1 MPPVGA
7 LSLPLLQVRRN
18 RGNWG
23 FSRENYSPQK
33 KHSTVETDS
42 YLIYCSSAHGGLSHI
57 ERAALVKLSK
67 KIHGVERERAGRAR
81 MAEMPH
87 VGSCAL
93 VGAGRDPVVLYN

>member
-1 MPPVGA
+1 M
-7 LSLPLLQVRRN
+7 
-18 RGNWG
+18 
-23 FSRENYSPQK
+23 
-33 KHSTVETDS
+33 
-42 YLIYCSSAHGGLSHI
+42 
-57 ERAALVKLSK
+57 ERAALVKLS

>member
-1 MPPVGA
+1 MQKQRK
-7 LSLPLLQVRRN
+7 L
-18 RGNWG
+18 G
-23 FSRENYSPQK
+23 FLKRKLFPPQK

-57 ERAALVKLSK
+57 ERAALVKLS